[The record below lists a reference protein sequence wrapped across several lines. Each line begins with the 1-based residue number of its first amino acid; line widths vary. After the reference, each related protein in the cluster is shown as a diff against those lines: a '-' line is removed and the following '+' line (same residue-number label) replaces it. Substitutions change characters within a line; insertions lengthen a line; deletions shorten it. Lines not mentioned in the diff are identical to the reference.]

1 VGEAKRRG
9 TFNERKLEA
18 MDRQLKERNER
29 KLQMQEKERN
39 LTPEQKD
46 RRKKTLGLLA
56 VMSGMAG
63 ALNKK

>member
-1 VGEAKRRG
+1 MGEAKRRG